1 MLQTAPSTHVMV
13 ATDLCG
19 DVFLASPVLDA
30 QMRIA
35 EFGGD
40 IKGYDEV
47 AEMVL
52 LEADAMRRW
61 LSEAPAVGQV
71 VLAEALHEV
80 ANNCAIVG
88 GQRCAVLARAVE
100 IRLRKPLRFDV
111 ASAIQAIETELSLML
126 QELSCR
132 QAARSAT
139 AHRAVTPATSSRG
152 L

>member
-1 MLQTAPSTHVMV
+1 MLQTAPSTHVVV

-19 DVFLASPVLDA
+19 EVFLASPVLDA
-30 QMRIA
+30 RTRIA

-40 IKGYDEV
+40 SKGYDEV

-52 LEADAMRRW
+52 LEGDAMHRW

-132 QAARSAT
+132 QATRSAT
-139 AHRAVTPATSSRG
+139 AHRATPPATSSRG

>member
-1 MLQTAPSTHVMV
+1 MLQSAQTTHVMV
-13 ATDLCG
+13 ATALCG
-19 DVFLASPVLDA
+19 EVFHALPVLDA
-30 QMRIA
+30 QTRIA

-40 IKGYDEV
+40 TEGYDEV

-61 LSEAPAVGQV
+61 LREAPVAGRV

-88 GQRCAVLARAVE
+88 AQRCALLTRAVE
-100 IRLRKPLRFDV
+100 IQLRQSLRFDV
-111 ASAIQAIETELSLML
+111 LSAIQAIETELTLML

-132 QAARSAT
+132 QA
-139 AHRAVTPATSSRG
+139 P
-152 L
+152 

>member
-1 MLQTAPSTHVMV
+1 MV

-19 DVFLASPVLDA
+19 EVFLASPVLDA
-30 QMRIA
+30 HTRIA

-88 GQRCAVLARAVE
+88 GQRCDETGRGRASE
-100 IRLRKPLRFDV
+100 
-111 ASAIQAIETELSLML
+111 
-126 QELSCR
+126 
-132 QAARSAT
+132 
-139 AHRAVTPATSSRG
+139 RG
-152 L
+152 LVEELRHSAWILPCRRRPDRRSWRA

>member
-1 MLQTAPSTHVMV
+1 MLQTAPSTHLMV
-13 ATDLCG
+13 ATALCG
-19 DVFLASPVLDA
+19 DVFPALPVLDA
-30 QMRIA
+30 HTRIA

-40 IKGYDEV
+40 SKGYDEV

-111 ASAIQAIETELSLML
+111 ASAIQAVETELSLML

-132 QAARSAT
+132 QATRCASARG
-139 AHRAVTPATSSRG
+139 AVTPR
-152 L
+152 

>member
-19 DVFLASPVLDA
+19 EVFLASPVLDA
-30 QMRIA
+30 HTRVA

-40 IKGYDEV
+40 SKGYDEV

-61 LSEAPAVGQV
+61 LSEAPTVGQV

-111 ASAIQAIETELSLML
+111 ASAIQAVETELSLML

-132 QAARSAT
+132 QATRCASARG
-139 AHRAVTPATSSRG
+139 AVTPR
-152 L
+152 